1 MTDDQSTP
9 AGPIDVP
16 VDEPAEGDEHDDDS
30 LDDAALTTGQTTSA
44 LGVAAGGGDA
54 TLDAYDLD
62 EDGKVSIIEGARA
75 QLGVVDAR
83 LEQLGEHPGVVGKV
97 AEAAHHLVD
106 RLDNDDRGAGD
117 PVAPG
122 AADAAPADPGADA
135 S

>member
-9 AGPIDVP
+9 VGPIDVP
-16 VDEPAEGDEHDDDS
+16 VDEPAERDEHDDDS

-83 LEQLGEHPGVVGKV
+83 LQELREREGIVGKV
-97 AEAAHHLVD
+97 ADVAHHLVD
-106 RLDNDDRGAGD
+106 RLDNDDPEGER
-117 PVAPG
+117 P
-122 AADAAPADPGADA
+122 ADAAPSDPGGDA
-135 S
+135 G